1 MEKNP
6 ELRPLAEVVPGLAE
20 DLEIHQS
27 TYEWSV
33 RVFSIIE
40 KLLRVNIKLHHR
52 PGQIE
57 AGHIFLFNHFARF
70 ETFIPQYLIYRETG
84 ALCRSVAAG
93 ELFSAA
99 SGLSNYLLRVGVVP
113 NSHPKLF
120 PLLAAEI
127 LRGRK
132 VVIFPEGGMVKDRAV
147 VDRKG
152 RYSVYSR
159 SVGHKRKHHTGA
171 AVLAL
176 ILDIFKAT
184 IRNIHKAGHERR
196 LQAWAEALRMDDV
209 EALLAA
215 VRRPTLIVPAN
226 ITFYPI
232 RVDDHILRKGAE
244 VLSRGLSRRLSEEL
258 LIEGNILLRDTD
270 MDVRLG
276 EPVQPSLGWW
286 EHKLAERLTQ
296 GIDTLDGFFGLG
308 LPNASWNSRLIK
320 WRVRRKV
327 LTIRDAYMYRMY
339 PIATVNLSHLA
350 SRLILSLLGR
360 AQAEVPQALFHKTLY
375 LAVKEVQGKRSVYL
389 HRSLKNP
396 DAYGGLLDGHCAGF
410 QQFLSA
416 TVKMG
421 LVAIDGARYRF
432 LPKLARRYGFD
443 EIRLENLVAVYANEV
458 APIREVARSIENA
471 IAQAPQLSREDLAR
485 LRFEDEVI
493 SYAWDRR
500 CFSRPRHEEINRQ
513 ETATEHGG
521 PFLLLPPESKD
532 LGVVLVHGFLA
543 SPAEVRSLGQEMER
557 RGYPVVGVR
566 LKGHGTSPWD
576 LRERKWQ
583 EWLDSVRRSY
593 AIMSGLVQRIFLV
606 GFSTGGALSLRLAA
620 ERPVGLVGT
629 VAISVPLKFQDPTM
643 IFVPLVHA
651 ANQLARWVSSWEGLR
666 PFHQRESEHP
676 HINYRNIPTRGLY
689 ELRRM
694 ADDVEE
700 RLPDVQCPVL
710 ILQGD
715 EDQVVDP
722 RAAQLI
728 HQKLGSAD
736 KRLVM
741 VPSKR
746 HGILCENIGGT
757 QETILSFMA
766 EWEQATEKNHR
777 QDAQDAKSAVL
788 Q

>member
-6 ELRPLAEVVPGLAE
+6 ELRPLAEAVPGLAE

-93 ELFSAA
+93 ELFAPASA
-99 SGLSNYLLRVGVVP
+99 LSNYLLRVGVVP

-184 IRNIHKAGHERR
+184 IRNIQKAGHERR

-286 EHKLAERLTQ
+286 
-296 GIDTLDGFFGLG
+296 
-308 LPNASWNSRLIK
+308 
-320 WRVRRKV
+320 
-327 LTIRDAYMYRMY
+327 
-339 PIATVNLSHLA
+339 
-350 SRLILSLLGR
+350 
-360 AQAEVPQALFHKTLY
+360 
-375 LAVKEVQGKRSVYL
+375 
-389 HRSLKNP
+389 
-396 DAYGGLLDGHCAGF
+396 
-410 QQFLSA
+410 
-416 TVKMG
+416 
-421 LVAIDGARYRF
+421 
-432 LPKLARRYGFD
+432 
-443 EIRLENLVAVYANEV
+443 
-458 APIREVARSIENA
+458 
-471 IAQAPQLSREDLAR
+471 
-485 LRFEDEVI
+485 
-493 SYAWDRR
+493 
-500 CFSRPRHEEINRQ
+500 
-513 ETATEHGG
+513 
-521 PFLLLPPESKD
+521 
-532 LGVVLVHGFLA
+532 
-543 SPAEVRSLGQEMER
+543 
-557 RGYPVVGVR
+557 
-566 LKGHGTSPWD
+566 
-576 LRERKWQ
+576 
-583 EWLDSVRRSY
+583 
-593 AIMSGLVQRIFLV
+593 
-606 GFSTGGALSLRLAA
+606 
-620 ERPVGLVGT
+620 
-629 VAISVPLKFQDPTM
+629 
-643 IFVPLVHA
+643 
-651 ANQLARWVSSWEGLR
+651 
-666 PFHQRESEHP
+666 
-676 HINYRNIPTRGLY
+676 
-689 ELRRM
+689 
-694 ADDVEE
+694 
-700 RLPDVQCPVL
+700 
-710 ILQGD
+710 
-715 EDQVVDP
+715 
-722 RAAQLI
+722 
-728 HQKLGSAD
+728 
-736 KRLVM
+736 
-741 VPSKR
+741 
-746 HGILCENIGGT
+746 
-757 QETILSFMA
+757 
-766 EWEQATEKNHR
+766 
-777 QDAQDAKSAVL
+777 
-788 Q
+788 